1 MIVHHESI
9 NHIWKYQCYI
19 MQPWGFYRS
28 WNFNPGVYEPLKLT
42 CKILCICS
50 LLWEG
55 GNQFLPKRCVPP
67 PQNVKNLCYRWNLDT
82 GLPGLCF
89 FTSLS
94 TVSKLASHHF
104 LHLISVG
111 YDWPNFLSWAIHQV
125 VPTSILIIPHILL
138 FPLSIDVSYYW
149 VHCLQIMVG

>member
-1 MIVHHESI
+1 MLLRGMIVHHESI

-55 GNQFLPKRCVPP
+55 GNQFLPKRCVSPP
-67 PQNVKNLCYRWNLDT
+67 PKMLRISATDEILTLAYPVYAFS
-82 GLPGLCF
+82 LPSQL
-89 FTSLS
+89 
-94 TVSKLASHHF
+94 LASW
-104 LHLISVG
+104 HLITSFTWSLWG
-111 YDWPNFLSWAIHQV
+111 MTDLTSFLGLY
-125 VPTSILIIPHILL
+125 TKL
-138 FPLSIDVSYYW
+138 FQPQS
-149 VHCLQIMVG
+149 